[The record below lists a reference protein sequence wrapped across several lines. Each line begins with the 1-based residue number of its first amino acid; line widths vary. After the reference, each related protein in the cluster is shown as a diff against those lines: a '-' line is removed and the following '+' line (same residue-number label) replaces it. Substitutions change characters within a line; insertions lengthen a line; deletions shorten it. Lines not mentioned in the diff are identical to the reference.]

1 MILTAQEFI
10 NSGLPTSSDLA
21 TEEVEFAIKTVEHTI
36 VKPRLGVDLYS
47 DIADNPNNYTEAING
62 SSTVGGLLLAEYNLV
77 FAYMIYNKTRLTR
90 YTTVVKDDERSSEPS
105 LNDLLAIAKGY
116 WETGFMLLDEVC
128 KFLQAPEPKHPL
140 PNLIFGELMLTI

>member
-21 TEEVEFAIKTVEHTI
+21 TEEIEFSIRTVEHTI
-36 VKPRLGVDLYS
+36 VKPRLSAELYA

-62 SSTVGGLLLAEYNLV
+62 SNTVGGLLLAENNLV

-90 YTTVVKDDERSSEPS
+90 FTTVVKDDERSSEPS

-116 WETGFMLLDEVC
+116 WETGFMLLEEVC

-140 PNLIFGELMLTI
+140 NNLVFGELLTTL